1 MFLKVEEVKLELIC
15 VLWLGVHY
23 VKVYYVMTIHYRQWG
38 PVLSEHSFRKKTA
51 SYEAF
56 FYP

>member
-1 MFLKVEEVKLELIC
+1 MFLKGEEVKLELIC
-15 VLWLGVHY
+15 VLWLGVH
-23 VKVYYVMTIHYRQWG
+23 VIRGYYFMKIHYRQWG
-38 PVLSEHSFRKKTA
+38 PVLSEHPLRKKTA